1 MGMIRYSDE
10 AIIEGLRLRKENI
23 IKFVYR
29 EFFTMTRH
37 LIINNSGTD
46 QDAEDVFQDALVI
59 VYKRI
64 IIDELSLNSSLKTF
78 FYSVCRNIWLQ
89 RLSKLK
95 EQNHVFVDFE
105 SITAIPEPS
114 IEEIQNIE
122 NAKHKLY
129 QTHFLNL
136 SEDCQKV
143 LQLFLKKISLREIAS
158 IMGYKTEN
166 YAKVRKYNC
175 KEELKTRILN
185 DPNYLKLYADD

>member
-95 EQNHVFVDFE
+95 EQNHEFVDFE